1 MVKIGHRLL
10 LLLALTWSNA
20 HAWYC
25 TYTPDEDGYMVEE
38 SLACV
43 DIDPEIAVRDFWC
56 VSYRPDDPVC
66 DQYKIDFCV
75 DTVEYKT
82 EACEPHYSGGR
93 NFSRTY
99 VCQLQAWSDWS
110 LSSDLCVM
118 DPPSC
123 VATPDSRTLACDS
136 GMEGQIVQ
144 TRISSCPDPYGEPVW
159 LEWMETENTCKPS
172 AIDPVSPISVTNP
185 ISNPVTSMSVG
196 TATAPAAGVPEMTS
210 PSQEPVDEPV
220 AEVREDVNDE
230 TNSEEQVEEEKE
242 DGNDK
247 DSKPDVNE
255 VVDDRKEIVHG
266 FGLTLSQEIFNQVFK
281 FYQPDLTDQFSI
293 LQELPN
299 EHKRA
304 EELYLE
310 FLKQDDSEDYYI
322 NYSNS
327 LGERLWSNQFLY

>member
-1 MVKIGHRLL
+1 MVKTGHRLL

-20 HAWYC
+20 YAWYC
-25 TYTPDEDGYMVEE
+25 TYTPDENGFMVED
-38 SLACV
+38 SLVCH
-43 DIDPEIAVRDFWC
+43 DIEPEVAVRDFWC

-66 DQYKIDFCV
+66 DQYKIDFCI

-93 NFSRTY
+93 NYSRTY
-99 VCQLQAWSDWS
+99 VCQSQTWTDWT
-110 LSSDLCVM
+110 LSSDLCTM

-123 VATPDSRTLACDS
+123 VATPDTRTLACDA
-136 GMEGQIVQ
+136 GMEGQIVE
-144 TRISSCPDPYGEPVW
+144 TRLSSCPDPYGDPVW
-159 LEWMETENTCKPS
+159 LEWMQTENTCKPS
-172 AIDPVSPISVTNP
+172 AVDPVSPISVTNP

-220 AEVREDVNDE
+220 AEVSKEVNEE
-230 TNSEEQVEEEKE
+230 TNSEEQVEEKKE

-247 DSKPDVNE
+247 DSEPDVNE
-255 VVDDRKEIVHG
+255 VVDNRKEIVHG
-266 FGLTLSQEIFNQVFK
+266 FGLTLSQEIFNQVFQ
-281 FYQPDLTDQFSI
+281 FYQPNLTDQFSI
-293 LQELPN
+293 LQELPD

-322 NYSNS
+322 NYSNN